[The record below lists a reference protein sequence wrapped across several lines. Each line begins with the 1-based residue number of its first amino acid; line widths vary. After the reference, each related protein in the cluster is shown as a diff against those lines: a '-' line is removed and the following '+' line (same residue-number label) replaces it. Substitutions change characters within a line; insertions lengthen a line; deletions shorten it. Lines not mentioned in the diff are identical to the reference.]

1 MNVLDTTNRISY
13 GTTESDRKT
22 STPIV
27 KKVNLEVND
36 DIRQQINENSK
47 KLNKILKKLIISDE
61 IQEKLLQINRDMN
74 SLKQRVN

>member
-1 MNVLDTTNRISY
+1 MKR
-13 GTTESDRKT
+13 
-22 STPIV
+22 
-27 KKVNLEVND
+27 VNLEVND

-74 SLKQRVN
+74 SLKQRVSTVV

>member
-1 MNVLDTTNRISY
+1 M
-13 GTTESDRKT
+13 
-22 STPIV
+22 
-27 KKVNLEVND
+27 KKVNLEVNN

-74 SLKQRVN
+74 SLKQRVSTVV

>member
-1 MNVLDTTNRISY
+1 M
-13 GTTESDRKT
+13 
-22 STPIV
+22 

-47 KLNKILKKLIISDE
+47 KLHKILKKLIISDE

>member
-1 MNVLDTTNRISY
+1 M
-13 GTTESDRKT
+13 
-22 STPIV
+22 

-61 IQEKLLQINRDMN
+61 IQEKLLQINRDIN
-74 SLKQRVN
+74 SLKQRVSTVV

>member
-1 MNVLDTTNRISY
+1 M
-13 GTTESDRKT
+13 
-22 STPIV
+22 

>member
-1 MNVLDTTNRISY
+1 MKR
-13 GTTESDRKT
+13 
-22 STPIV
+22 
-27 KKVNLEVND
+27 VNLEVND

-74 SLKQRVN
+74 SLKQRVSTVVKKPSPVNLKNWWISCPRK

>member
-1 MNVLDTTNRISY
+1 M
-13 GTTESDRKT
+13 
-22 STPIV
+22 

-74 SLKQRVN
+74 SLKQRVSTVV